1 MVAPCGCGYSN
12 GQCRTFLS
20 LQRALLDSSE
30 LEQQENLGCFCVF
43 YENLPTRLFFLLLHS
58 CSVMCNSLRPTDCSL
73 PGSSVHGISQ
83 ARILEWGVI
92 YFPLVLQCLG
102 CHSSKPIPAT
112 SLPPEQREVKKPP
125 ARLGFTVTENK
136 PDPGQGTLLVAQS
149 LSL

>member
-30 LEQQENLGCFCVF
+30 LEQQENLGCFV
-43 YENLPTRLFFLLLHS
+43 
-58 CSVMCNSLRPTDCSL
+58 
-73 PGSSVHGISQ
+73 SSM
-83 ARILEWGVI
+83 RI
-92 YFPLVLQCLG
+92 FPLVCSFCCYTVAQSCATLCDPRTVACQVPLSMGFPRQEFWSGVSFTSRWCYSAWDATPLSPFLPLLF
-102 CHSSKPIPAT
+102 HLNRERSK
-112 SLPPEQREVKKPP
+112 RPP